1 MKRIYYTL
9 FLIVLGMAE
18 MNAQRQQSEEGQ
30 SRSSRFGRQMD
41 ANGDGKISRE
51 EFPGPKE
58 TFDQFDK
65 DKDNFLSNDE
75 RNAMRQ
81 SRGRNGFGGRGNQ
94 GGGFRRPNQGGGSDL
109 SEQLFKA
116 IDDNNDKNISSK
128 EWQNYFDEILSE
140 ADKDK
145 DKTISDEEWKAWR
158 QRKQSSSRP
167 GGRGNGP
174 NVGDPAPEV
183 SAQFMNKKD
192 SLEFNKITR
201 LSVIIFGSYTWG
213 PFSRE
218 AGSLQKVYET
228 YGKKADFYWVYIREA
243 HPLGSSRPSPLK
255 IEQPKT
261 FSEREE
267 VAQSCQAG
275 LNLSVPLLVDDIKDT
290 VSRAFDAMPDRMY
303 IIGKDGR
310 IAYKGGRG
318 PREFDVSEMERE
330 LKKLID
336 SKWRH

>member
-1 MKRIYYTL
+1 MHMKRIYYAL
-9 FLIVLGMAE
+9 LSIVLGMAE

-109 SEQLFKA
+109 SEQLFKV

-128 EWQNYFDEILSE
+128 EWKNYFGEILNE

-174 NVGDPAPEV
+174 NVDDPAPEV
-183 SAQFMNKKD
+183 SAQFLNKKN

-201 LSVIIFGSYTWG
+201 LSVIIFGSYT
-213 PFSRE
+213 
-218 AGSLQKVYET
+218 
-228 YGKKADFYWVYIREA
+228 
-243 HPLGSSRPSPLK
+243 
-255 IEQPKT
+255 
-261 FSEREE
+261 
-267 VAQSCQAG
+267 
-275 LNLSVPLLVDDIKDT
+275 
-290 VSRAFDAMPDRMY
+290 
-303 IIGKDGR
+303 
-310 IAYKGGRG
+310 
-318 PREFDVSEMERE
+318 
-330 LKKLID
+330 
-336 SKWRH
+336 

>member
-1 MKRIYYTL
+1 MPNKHMKRIYYTL

-128 EWQNYFDEILSE
+128 EWQNYFGEILSE

-158 QRKQSSSRP
+158 QKKQSSSRP

-174 NVGDPAPEV
+174 NVGDLAPEV

-201 LSVIIFGSYTWG
+201 LSVIIFGSYT
-213 PFSRE
+213 
-218 AGSLQKVYET
+218 
-228 YGKKADFYWVYIREA
+228 
-243 HPLGSSRPSPLK
+243 
-255 IEQPKT
+255 
-261 FSEREE
+261 
-267 VAQSCQAG
+267 
-275 LNLSVPLLVDDIKDT
+275 
-290 VSRAFDAMPDRMY
+290 
-303 IIGKDGR
+303 
-310 IAYKGGRG
+310 
-318 PREFDVSEMERE
+318 
-330 LKKLID
+330 
-336 SKWRH
+336 

>member
-94 GGGFRRPNQGGGSDL
+94 GGGSDL

-116 IDDNNDKNISSK
+116 IDDNNDKKISSK

-174 NVGDPAPEV
+174 NAGDPAPEV

>member
-1 MKRIYYTL
+1 MPNKYMKRICYGL
-9 FLIVLGMAE
+9 FLIVFGVADLK
-18 MNAQRQQSEEGQ
+18 AQRRQPEDGQ
-30 SRSSRFGRQMD
+30 SRNSRFGRQMD
-41 ANGDGKISRE
+41 ADGDGKISRE

-65 DKDNFLSNDE
+65 DKDNFLSNEE

-116 IDDNNDKNISSK
+116 IDDNDDKKISSK

-158 QRKQSSSRP
+158 QRKQPSSRP
-167 GGRGNGP
+167 GGRGTSP

-192 SLEFNKITR
+192 RLEFNNITR
-201 LSVIIFGSYTWG
+201 LSVIIFGSYT
-213 PFSRE
+213 
-218 AGSLQKVYET
+218 
-228 YGKKADFYWVYIREA
+228 
-243 HPLGSSRPSPLK
+243 
-255 IEQPKT
+255 
-261 FSEREE
+261 
-267 VAQSCQAG
+267 
-275 LNLSVPLLVDDIKDT
+275 
-290 VSRAFDAMPDRMY
+290 
-303 IIGKDGR
+303 
-310 IAYKGGRG
+310 
-318 PREFDVSEMERE
+318 
-330 LKKLID
+330 
-336 SKWRH
+336 

>member
-1 MKRIYYTL
+1 MPNKYMKRISCTL
-9 FLIVLGMAE
+9 FLIVLGIADLK
-18 MNAQRQQSEEGQ
+18 AQRQPPAEGQ
-30 SRSSRFGRQMD
+30 SRNSRFGRQMD

-81 SRGRNGFGGRGNQ
+81 SRGRNGSGGRGNQ

-116 IDDNNDKNISSK
+116 IDDNNDKKISSK
-128 EWQNYFDEILSE
+128 EWQNYFDEILRE

-158 QRKQSSSRP
+158 QKKQLSSRL

-183 SAQFMNKKD
+183 RAQFMNKKD

-201 LSVIIFGSYTWG
+201 LSVIIFGSYT
-213 PFSRE
+213 
-218 AGSLQKVYET
+218 
-228 YGKKADFYWVYIREA
+228 
-243 HPLGSSRPSPLK
+243 
-255 IEQPKT
+255 
-261 FSEREE
+261 
-267 VAQSCQAG
+267 
-275 LNLSVPLLVDDIKDT
+275 
-290 VSRAFDAMPDRMY
+290 
-303 IIGKDGR
+303 
-310 IAYKGGRG
+310 
-318 PREFDVSEMERE
+318 
-330 LKKLID
+330 
-336 SKWRH
+336 